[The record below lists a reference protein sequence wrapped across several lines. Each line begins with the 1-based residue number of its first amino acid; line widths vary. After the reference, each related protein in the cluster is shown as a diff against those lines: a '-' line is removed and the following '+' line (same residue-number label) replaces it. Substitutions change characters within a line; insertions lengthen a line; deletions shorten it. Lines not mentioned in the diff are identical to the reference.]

1 MLKQK
6 IINPLA
12 LLIVFGLIF
21 TSQAFAQYPERPIS
35 LIVPFGTGGSTDTN
49 ARMLAMEMEKV
60 IGQRIVVKNIS
71 GAAGLTG
78 TKAIADAKP
87 DGYTFGYIPPAVV
100 VMHPHVRKVAYSL
113 SDFDPVALA
122 ISFPYIVYTR
132 KDSKWN
138 SFTEMV
144 TDLQA
149 NPKKYFIGASGVGS
163 MPYFAIM
170 SVLAENK
177 IKANMVT
184 FKVDGDAMQAMM
196 GNRISLYSST
206 PAISKTYEVKPLV
219 SLSKERSPYLPDV
232 PAIKEFGA
240 DKHTFVHWQAVVA
253 PKGTPK
259 EAINLINAAVKKVS
273 QSEKYQSNLKKICM
287 APDYMSPEE
296 TKTFME
302 AENEMY
308 AKVTKDIMNAVKKN
322 KK

>member
-1 MLKQK
+1 MLKEK
-6 IINPLA
+6 IFTPLA
-12 LLIVFGLIF
+12 LFALLSLVFA
-21 TSQAFAQYPERPIS
+21 SQAFAGYPERPIS

-71 GAAGLTG
+71 GAAGITG

-138 SFTEMV
+138 SYSEMV
-144 TDLQA
+144 SDMQA

-163 MPYFAIM
+163 MPFFAIM

-177 IKANMVT
+177 IQANMVT

-206 PAISKTYEVKPLV
+206 PAISKTYDVKPLV
-219 SLSKERSPYLPDV
+219 SLSRERSPYLPDV
-232 PAIKEFGA
+232 PSIKEFGK

-259 EAINLINAAVKKVS
+259 AAVSLISDAVKKVS
-273 QSEKYQSNLKKICM
+273 QSKAYQDKLEKISM
-287 APDYMSPEE
+287 APDYMSPGE
-296 TKTFME
+296 TKKFME
-302 AENEMY
+302 AENDMY
-308 AKVTKDIMNAVKKN
+308 ARVTKDVMNAVKKN
-322 KK
+322 K

>member
-1 MLKQK
+1 MLKK
-6 IINPLA
+6 LFSKSMIITVA
-12 LLIVFGLIF
+12 LGLMV
-21 TSQAFAQYPERPIS
+21 TCQAFAEYPDRPIS

-49 ARMLAMEMEKV
+49 ARMLAMEMEKI

-122 ISFPYIVYTR
+122 VSFPYVLFAR
-132 KDSKWN
+132 KDAKWN
-138 SFTEMV
+138 DFNDMV
-144 TDLQA
+144 KDMQSK
-149 NPKKYFIGASGVGS
+149 PKEYFVGTTGVGS

-170 SVLAENK
+170 SILASNN

-196 GNRISLYSST
+196 GDRISLYTTT
-206 PAISKTYEVKPLV
+206 PAVYKTHDVKAIV
-219 SLSKERSPYLPDV
+219 SLSRERDPYLPEV
-232 PAIKEFGA
+232 PSIKEFGA
-240 DKHTFVHWQAVVA
+240 DNHTFVHWQAVVA
-253 PKGTPK
+253 PAGTPK
-259 EAINLINAAVKKVS
+259 DAINLISNAIKQVS
-273 QSEKYQSNLKKICM
+273 QSEAYKKNLEKICM

-296 TKTFME
+296 TRKFME

-308 AKVTKDIMNAVKKN
+308 AKVTKDVMNAVKN
-322 KK
+322 N